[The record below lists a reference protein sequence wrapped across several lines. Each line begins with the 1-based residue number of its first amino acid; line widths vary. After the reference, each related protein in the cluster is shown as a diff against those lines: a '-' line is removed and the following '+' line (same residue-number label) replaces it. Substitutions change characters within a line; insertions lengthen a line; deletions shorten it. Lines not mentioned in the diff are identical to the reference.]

1 MKSSYL
7 PQSFV
12 TQVPSVW
19 HVALQSLGLESEN
32 ALTSLQVDLDAQL
45 RFAQE
50 ILIVTDRRLLAL
62 QRGPQGQIQHQF
74 WELGAGLCMRHADHA
89 GVGTLELLDDRQR
102 LACWRFTLRHN
113 PQALLLQDLLNLRC
127 SGQGGSTSGPAESTH
142 EDDMAT
148 VRTWGLFRLWRFAQ
162 PYRNQLLLGLGLTL
176 ASTAFTLVP
185 PYMTMPLMDQVLI
198 PFQNGQPID
207 PWRVALYL
215 SGLFVAALLAWGL
228 GWYKTYILALVS
240 ERIGADSFM
249 FAKRQFVFLPLAL
262 VMTLSISLVS
272 PRHVR
277 RLALLVFCGSV
288 VLLADLIRL
297 LRMPLRCVRDFALY
311 LRGQWRVMLAL
322 AVYYASALALF
333 RHEGF
338 DHALELVRQ
347 IFDTGGKGHS
357 CGIYSFSD
365 ENINRLALMAPVSRI
380 MVRQVQS
387 RANAGNFNNGMP
399 MTSSMGCGI
408 WGGNIT
414 NENISL
420 KHYMNVTWVSRPIPE
435 DRPSEA
441 ELFGEF
447 YNTATF

>member
-62 QRGPQGQIQHQF
+62 QRGPQGQILHQS
-74 WELGAGLCMRHADHA
+74 WDLVGDLVMRHSDHA
-89 GVGTLELLDDRQR
+89 GVGCLELFDDRQR
-102 LACWRFTLRHN
+102 LASWRFTLRHN

-198 PFQNGQPID
+198 PFQNGQPI
-207 PWRVALYL
+207 
-215 SGLFVAALLAWGL
+215 
-228 GWYKTYILALVS
+228 
-240 ERIGADSFM
+240 EIGRA
-249 FAKRQFVFLPLAL
+249 
-262 VMTLSISLVS
+262 
-272 PRHVR
+272 HV
-277 RLALLVFCGSV
+277 
-288 VLLADLIRL
+288 
-297 LRMPLRCVRDFALY
+297 
-311 LRGQWRVMLAL
+311 
-322 AVYYASALALF
+322 
-333 RHEGF
+333 
-338 DHALELVRQ
+338 
-347 IFDTGGKGHS
+347 
-357 CGIYSFSD
+357 
-365 ENINRLALMAPVSRI
+365 
-380 MVRQVQS
+380 
-387 RANAGNFNNGMP
+387 
-399 MTSSMGCGI
+399 
-408 WGGNIT
+408 
-414 NENISL
+414 
-420 KHYMNVTWVSRPIPE
+420 
-435 DRPSEA
+435 
-441 ELFGEF
+441 
-447 YNTATF
+447 